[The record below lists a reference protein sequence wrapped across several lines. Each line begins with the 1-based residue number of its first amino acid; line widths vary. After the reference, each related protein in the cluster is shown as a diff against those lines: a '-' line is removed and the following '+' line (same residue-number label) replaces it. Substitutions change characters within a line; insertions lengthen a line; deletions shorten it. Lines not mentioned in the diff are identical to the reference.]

1 MASLALLLAEQLFY
15 IVLQM
20 ASRICHGNSVLRKAF
35 FLHKVIFRCIYAYAY
50 THTHTH
56 ISPCMSLMY
65 LQMRIAIGITKIIC
79 DFLLWEFFWMT
90 KPWMQNQTYTDYVY
104 IHENKIVLKI
114 NATVVFPTE
123 FIMTELHRGIFLS
136 RLYQDSD
143 LAFAICFQIQ

>member
-1 MASLALLLAEQLFY
+1 
-15 IVLQM
+15 
-20 ASRICHGNSVLRKAF
+20 
-35 FLHKVIFRCIYAYAY
+35 
-50 THTHTH
+50 
-56 ISPCMSLMY
+56 
-65 LQMRIAIGITKIIC
+65 
-79 DFLLWEFFWMT
+79 MT